1 MSQCVALARRTD
13 RRCEND
19 AAPGR
24 LKCELH
30 DAMGPHWQAV
40 GHLKEDAY
48 RLGHVAISRSQY
60 DGLLQDRELL
70 QEMKRNET
78 RIRPVGWGS

>member
-1 MSQCVALARRTD
+1 
-13 RRCEND
+13 
-19 AAPGR
+19 
-24 LKCELH
+24 
-30 DAMGPHWQAV
+30 MGPHWQAV
-40 GHLKEDAY
+40 GQLKEDAY

-78 RIRPVGWGS
+78 RTRPVGWGSE